1 MKKLLGVVVVGL
13 LWCNVGI
20 AKDLKNNFYEYAEKY
35 RNAEDVCKNKLGG
48 TFKTNHMIFLNIQK
62 CIYDL
67 DIKLIL
73 NYMSDIPDEHQ
84 GWGQMFE
91 LMDERHQDLFE
102 AARTLSLA
110 ANRCESNTCILPH
123 VRAYVDFTHS
133 IQERYFNK
141 QQKLINKIYK

>member
-1 MKKLLGVVVVGL
+1 MRNFIIIILSLFL
-13 LWCNVGI
+13 STQSI

-48 TFKTNHMIFLNIQK
+48 TFKTNHMIFLNIQY
-62 CIYDL
+62 CIYDE

-73 NYMSDIPDEHQ
+73 FYMSGVPDDVLLP
-84 GWGQMFE
+84 MLE
-91 LMDERHQDLFE
+91 LIEERHIDLFE
-102 AARTLSLA
+102 AARTLSVA
-110 ANRCESNTCILPH
+110 ANRCESNACILPH
-123 VRAYVDFTHS
+123 LNAYVDFTHS